1 MYLRLALPA
10 SGLALTFGELDF
22 NIYDSSDSVSIIS
35 KGSECE
41 EWVLLDASD
50 SSELLTEALSNISL
64 SNAVF

>member
-1 MYLRLALPA
+1 MYLRLVLPA

-50 SSELLTEALSNISL
+50 SS
-64 SNAVF
+64 